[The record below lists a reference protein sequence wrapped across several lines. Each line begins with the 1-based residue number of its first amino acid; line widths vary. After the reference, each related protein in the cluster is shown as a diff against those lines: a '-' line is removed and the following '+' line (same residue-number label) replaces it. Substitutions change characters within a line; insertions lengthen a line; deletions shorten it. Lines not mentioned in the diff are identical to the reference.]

1 MNFKKNFR
9 IPLGFFMGI
18 IFLFRAEP
26 SLNSF
31 FLGTVILLLGES
43 IRFVSAGTLKKYKG
57 VVSKNGIYSFTRN
70 PLYIGSFFIGTGSCI
85 IGRDPIFA
93 VLFVTLFL
101 GVYFKVIKRE
111 EEFLLKHYGEE
122 YETYRKTV
130 PMIFPRRIDIPY
142 IIAETDISKS
152 FNNREGKTIVGI
164 VLILLAMI
172 VKLIIT

>member
-9 IPLGFFMGI
+9 IPLGFLMGI

-31 FLGTVILLLGES
+31 FIGTAVLIFGES
-43 IRFVSAGTLKKYKG
+43 VRFVSAGTLKKYKG
-57 VVSKNGIYSFTRN
+57 IVSKNGIYSFTRN
-70 PLYIGSFFIGTGSCI
+70 PLYIGSFFIGTGACI
-85 IGRDPIFA
+85 IGRDPLFT

-111 EEFLLKHYGEE
+111 EEFLLKQYGEE
-122 YETYRKTV
+122 YESYRRTV
-130 PMIFPRRIDIPY
+130 PKIFPRRIDLSY

-152 FNNREGKTIVGI
+152 FNNREGKTLVGI
-164 VLILLAMI
+164 ILILCVMV
-172 VKLIIT
+172 VKLFIK